1 MTDPISIIFAGLAI
15 LVIVI
20 LKATSEKAKQD
31 EEDSKLAAAAM
42 QSLISDQLEVIEQG
56 ISECS
61 VQGIRKKRNE
71 LFLGSGRFTMYKYK
85 RNGSYKYHGLRY
97 RVKIAKG
104 LSYNL
109 GQAQVKASSSWQAEG
124 VGTLIISNQAI
135 TYYNGVNAKR
145 MTWGSIL
152 SIDVALDG
160 VTITPSRGAV
170 LRFSSNNIQDREV
183 NVIALA
189 LIESQ
194 SQGSLDNLTL
204 LQVNPDRD

>member
-1 MTDPISIIFAGLAI
+1 MTDSIIIVFAGLAI
-15 LVIVI
+15 LVTLIFMASSQ
-20 LKATSEKAKQD
+20 KDK
-31 EEDSKLAAAAM
+31 EDAENSKLAEKAM
-42 QSLISDQLEVIEQG
+42 QSLIVDQLEVIEQG
-56 ISECS
+56 VSECE
-61 VQGIRKKRNE
+61 VQGIRKKKNE
-71 LFLGSGRFTMYKYK
+71 IFLGASTFIMYKYK

-104 LSYNL
+104 LSYSI
-109 GQAQVKASSSWQAEG
+109 GQGQVKASSSWQSEG

-160 VTITPSRGAV
+160 VTIAPSRGAA
-170 LRFSSNNIQDREV
+170 LRFASSNIQDPEV

-189 LIESQ
+189 VIESQ
-194 SQGSLDNLTL
+194 SQGSLDNLTAL
-204 LQVNPDRD
+204 KINSERE